1 MAADCLF
8 CKIAS
13 KTIPSQIV
21 FEDEDLLAFKDIAPQ
36 APVHLL
42 VVPKK
47 HVSTLNDLTAAD
59 AALVGKLALCAQ
71 ALARERGIDQ
81 DGYRLAMNC
90 NAQGGQTVFHIH
102 LHLLGGR
109 QLRAMG

>member
-1 MAADCLF
+1 MVADCLF
-8 CKIAS
+8 CKIVS

-42 VVPKK
+42 IVPKK

-59 AALVGKLALCAQ
+59 AGLIGKLVLCAQ
-71 ALARERGIDQ
+71 VLARERGIDQ

-109 QLRAMG
+109 QLKAMG